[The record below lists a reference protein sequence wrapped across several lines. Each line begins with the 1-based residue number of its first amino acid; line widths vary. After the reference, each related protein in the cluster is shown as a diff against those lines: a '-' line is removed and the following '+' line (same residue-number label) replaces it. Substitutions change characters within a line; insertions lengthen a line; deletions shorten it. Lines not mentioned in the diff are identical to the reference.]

1 MSKVAEQEQ
10 IIRVLSGVQFDRER
24 HGSLY
29 DRGSADSYYNRRID
43 PHWFPEGS
51 YKGEKITNLTAEEIA
66 EYQAGYDWNEQ
77 YGDKKNWG

>member
-51 YKGEKITNLTAEEIA
+51 YRGEKITNLTAEEIA

-77 YGDKKNWG
+77 YGDKKNWD

>member
-10 IIRVLSGVQFDRER
+10 IIRTLSGVQFDRER

-29 DRGSADSYYNRRID
+29 DRGSADSYYNRMID
-43 PHWFPEGS
+43 PHWFPEGT
-51 YKGEKITNLTAEEIA
+51 YRGEKITNLTAEEIA

-77 YGDKKNWG
+77 YGDKKNWD

>member
-10 IIRVLSGVQFDRER
+10 IIRTLSGVQFDRER

>member
-10 IIRVLSGVQFDRER
+10 IIRTLSGVQFDRER

-29 DRGSADSYYNRRID
+29 DRGSADSYYHRGID

-51 YKGEKITNLTAEEIA
+51 YKGAKITNLTTEEIA
-66 EYQAGYDWNEQ
+66 EYRAGYDWNEQ
-77 YGDKKNWG
+77 YGDKKDWG